1 MEIYGVVLLAIG
13 VAMDAFAVSICKGIT
28 IKESLNKKSLI
39 VGMWFGLFQGIMP
52 LIGYFLIDSVAHH
65 LDGVKS
71 YVIFALL
78 AYIGISMVVES
89 FKKEDISDSLEFKE
103 MLVLSIATSL
113 DALSVGMTISLL
125 EINVYLAVSII
136 ALVTFLFCFFGV
148 RIGNKFGEKYKSKAE
163 LVGGVILIA
172 IGLKVL
178 IEYLIFN

>member
-125 EINVYLAVSII
+125 EINVYSLN
-136 ALVTFLFCFFGV
+136 LVLYELFLI
-148 RIGNKFGEKYKSKAE
+148 RLQAKSYVFA
-163 LVGGVILIA
+163 
-172 IGLKVL
+172 
-178 IEYLIFN
+178 YLFPYQIFLHQNIPNIV